1 MWLSNYIGSLCTFCN
16 ILLKNGI
23 IISKGIG
30 GSDMTGLI
38 SASLGVVVSVLIL
51 MVIGGC
57 IIIKLIEK

>member
-1 MWLSNYIGSLCTFCN
+1 MWLSNYIGSLCAFCN
-16 ILLKNGI
+16 IFLKKGI
-23 IISKGIG
+23 IISKGMG

-38 SASLGVVVSVLIL
+38 SVSLGVVVSALIL